1 MCQQSAMAKL
11 LSWKRGGMVNGAFT
25 NVSHSVGDKPGWR
38 AARPADAG
46 PLSQGPCCVLHPGES
61 GVNRIAGVTLI
72 SAGWRYCIWKRKYIQ
87 KYLF

>member
-38 AARPADAG
+38 AAWPAEAG
-46 PLSQGPCCVLHPGES
+46 PLAQGPCCVLHPGKS
-61 GVNRIAGVTLI
+61 GFNRIAGVTLI
-72 SAGWRYCIWKRKYIQ
+72 SVGWHYWILKRKLYQ
-87 KYLF
+87 NC